1 LFLSVKL
8 RLKRMGN
15 TNRPFYRVVAI
26 DSRKQRDGRAL
37 QELGFYDPLKKSAE
51 VKLHEERILN
61 WLERGAIPSET
72 VRKLLQNAGV
82 LEKWRLLQAGVS
94 AEDASE
100 RVAKRLEAK
109 GEKKRAPRLSKKARA
124 KAEKAA
130 AETSA

>member
-1 LFLSVKL
+1 MSVKL

-51 VKLHEERILN
+51 VNLREERILK
-61 WLERGAIPSET
+61 WLDRGAIPSET

-94 AEDASE
+94 AEDAAE
-100 RVAKRLEAK
+100 RVAKRLETK
-109 GEKKRAPRLSKKARA
+109 GEKIRAPRPSKKARA